1 MRALIVGAGLMG
13 QNHALAARSAGA
25 LIAAIIDPD
34 ERRASTLAQRFP
46 GASTAKSLQD
56 ALEAHAPDVVHICTP
71 ADSHCELG
79 GLAAGAGCH
88 ALIEKP
94 VAADAQATR
103 RLIEG
108 FTRARRLAC
117 PTHQYACQ
125 RSVRAAATLMPELGA
140 LRQIAIE
147 VCSAGGANGR
157 ADLDSLVADILPHP
171 LSVFQKLAPAA
182 SVASLDWSC
191 LRASVGEWLITA
203 PFRSAVLSISMS
215 MNGRPTRF
223 RTRIVADRGS
233 LELDNFHDYLIRLPG
248 DVSRVRKIALPFVR
262 SSKEM
267 TAAGGNLVGRLS
279 RREFAYPGLRTLVSE
294 FYAAAA
300 TPSFAASPM
309 SPEETIAVAEA
320 RDQIIALARHG

>member
-56 ALEAHAPDVVHICTP
+56 ALEAHAADVVHICTP
-71 ADSHCELG
+71 ADSHFELG
-79 GLAAGAGCH
+79 GLAAEAGCH

-103 RLIEG
+103 RLIEVL
-108 FTRARRLAC
+108 TRARRLAC

-125 RSVRAAATLMPELGA
+125 RSVRAAVTLMPELGA

-147 VCSAGGANGR
+147 VCSAGGTNGR
-157 ADLDSLVADILPHP
+157 DLDSLVADILPHP
-171 LSVFQKLAPAA
+171 LSMIQKLAPAA
-182 SVASLDWSC
+182 SIASLDWSC

-203 PFRSAVLSISMS
+203 PLQSGVLSISMS

-223 RTRIVADRGS
+223 RTRIVAERGS

-262 SSKEM
+262 SSKEI
-267 TAAGGNLVGRLS
+267 TAAGENLVGRLS

-300 TPSFAASPM
+300 TLSCAASPI
-309 SPEETIAVAEA
+309 SPEETIAAAEA

>member
-56 ALEAHAPDVVHICTP
+56 ALEAHAADVVHICTP
-71 ADSHCELG
+71 ADSHFELG
-79 GLAAGAGCH
+79 GLAAEAGCH

-94 VAADAQATR
+94 VAVDAQATR

-108 FTRARRLAC
+108 FMRARRLAC
-117 PTHQYACQ
+117 PTHQYSCQ

-147 VCSAGGANGR
+147 VCSAGGTNGL
-157 ADLDSLVADILPHP
+157 DLDSLVADILPHP
-171 LSVFQKLAPAA
+171 LSMIQKLVPAA

-203 PFRSAVLSISMS
+203 PLQSGVLSISMS

-223 RTRIVADRGS
+223 RTRIVADHGS

-279 RREFAYPGLRTLVSE
+279 RREFAYPGLHTLVSE

-300 TPSFAASPM
+300 TRNFAASPI
-309 SPEETIAVAEA
+309 SPEETNAVAEA
-320 RDQIIALARHG
+320 RDEIIALARHD